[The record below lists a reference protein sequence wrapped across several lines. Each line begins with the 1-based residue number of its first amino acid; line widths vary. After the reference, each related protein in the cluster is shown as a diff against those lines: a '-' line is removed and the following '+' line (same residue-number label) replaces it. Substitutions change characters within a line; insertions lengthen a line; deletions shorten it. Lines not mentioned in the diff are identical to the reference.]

1 MTLENNTPDTGTD
14 SDLVEHIGADLW
26 LAFRAYERA
35 MYLQVAERGF
45 EDISLPDS
53 DVLVFIGPNGA
64 QLVEIARQR
73 RVSKQAVHEQVHSL
87 VKRGYLTLETDPKDR
102 RARIVRHS
110 QKGRALVEA
119 LKGIKSS
126 LHIEVADA
134 LGDKRLAELKD
145 MLDLIRN
152 QLQKQQH

>member
-1 MTLENNTPDTGTD
+1 MTLENNASETGTQG
-14 SDLVEHIGADLW
+14 DLTDHVGADLW

-35 MYLQVAERGF
+35 MYLRVAERGF

-53 DVLVFIGPNGA
+53 DVLVFIGSNGA

-87 VKRGYLTLETDPKDR
+87 VKRGYLTLETDRNDR

-110 QKGRALVEA
+110 HKGRALVEA
-119 LKGIKSS
+119 LKDIKSE
-126 LHIEVADA
+126 LNETVAAAFGAAEFADFKLA
-134 LGDKRLAELKD
+134 LARIRGLLK
-145 MLDLIRN
+145 
-152 QLQKQQH
+152 